1 MLRFDWVRRS
11 RTGAVALFLAAATMT
26 VPLANAAAADL
37 VVAQG
42 SEPIT
47 FDPTQF
53 ATGNHV
59 FLHQLYDALVDLG
72 ADGQP
77 QPGLAESWERSPDG
91 LTARFTLRPAVFHSG
106 RTITADDVVFTIQ
119 RYLSPEVG
127 ANLQERM
134 ESFESVTAIDDK
146 TVEIKLSSP
155 TPGLYDLLSAV
166 FIQDKEAIESIATKD
181 AGSGPFVLSDFQPG
195 VSFTMSR
202 FADHWRNAETIP
214 DNVVVRI
221 IPDEGSAVA
230 ALQTGEVDLLLQ
242 ASAQAATGLDGVA
255 GIEVVSLSDAPIT
268 YYLMANT
275 SRPPLDNVQVRKAIQ
290 RAIDRATIAEVVY
303 AGAAVSTCQPWAP
316 SHWAHDPTLEA
327 QCSFDLEAA
336 RQAVSESGVQT
347 ITLVVNTAVDSYS
360 PGSSATAQIL
370 KESLAEI
377 GITLD
382 IVTYEQARAR
392 ELLLA
397 SEFDLLLHQYN
408 EGGNDP
414 QFIMPSGLYG
424 PNGRAKFTSPEYEDL
439 MAASTATLDVAERN
453 KIYSA
458 ISQLIIDTAF
468 IMPIVHGLRV
478 YPMKEGVE
486 GFDLDVSGFPVLT
499 GTKPPG

>member
-1 MLRFDWVRRS
+1 MQKFDWVGRS
-11 RTGAVALFLAAATMT
+11 RAGALALFLAAS
-26 VPLANAAAADL
+26 AAIAPIQAARAADL

-42 SEPIT
+42 SEPLT

-72 ADGQP
+72 PDGQP
-77 QPGLAESWERSPDG
+77 QPALATSWERLGDG
-91 LTARFTLRPAVFHSG
+91 LTVRFTLRPAVFHSG
-106 RTITADDVVFTIQ
+106 RAITADDVVFTIE
-119 RYLSPEVG
+119 RYLTEEVG
-127 ANLQERM
+127 ANLMERM
-134 ESFESVTAIDDK
+134 ESFESVAAIDHK

-155 TPGLYDLLSAV
+155 TPGLFDLLSAV
-166 FIQDKEAIESIATKD
+166 FIQDREAIDALATKD
-181 AGSGPFVLSDFQPG
+181 AGSGPFVLTDFQPG

-202 FADHWRNAETIP
+202 FADHWRNADTVP
-214 DNVVVRI
+214 DNIVVRI
-221 IPDEGSAVA
+221 IPDEGSAAA
-230 ALQTGEVDLLLQ
+230 ALQAGEVDLLLQ
-242 ASAQAATGLDGVA
+242 ASAQAALGLEGAA
-255 GIEVVSLSDAPIT
+255 GIKIEQLGDAPIT
-268 YYLMANT
+268 YYLMTNT
-275 SRPPLDNVQVRKAIQ
+275 SRPPLDNLAVRKAIQ

-303 AGAAVSTCQPWAP
+303 AGAAVPTCQPWAP
-316 SHWAHDPTLEA
+316 SHWAHDASLESA
-327 QCSFDLEAA
+327 CAFDLEVA
-336 RQAVSESGVQT
+336 RQAVADSGVQT

-424 PNGRAKFTSPEYEDL
+424 PSGRAKFTSPAYEDL
-439 MAASTATLDVAERN
+439 IAASTSTLDAAERK

-458 ISQLIIDTAF
+458 ISQLIIDEAF

-499 GTKPPG
+499 GTTPPG